1 MPLSTCLF
9 LIFYV
14 IGFFVHV
21 RGYHFGS
28 QVVSLRKVFVL
39 LWGLD
44 LVLFPALIL
53 GAPRLIRVL
62 GSRAR
67 AALSASVA

>member
-1 MPLSTCLF
+1 MSLSTRLF

-14 IGFFVHV
+14 TGIFVHV

-28 QVVSLRKVFVL
+28 QVVLLRKVFVM
-39 LWGLD
+39 LWGPD
-44 LVLFPALIL
+44 LVLFPVLSL
-53 GAPRLIRVL
+53 EAPRLIRVL